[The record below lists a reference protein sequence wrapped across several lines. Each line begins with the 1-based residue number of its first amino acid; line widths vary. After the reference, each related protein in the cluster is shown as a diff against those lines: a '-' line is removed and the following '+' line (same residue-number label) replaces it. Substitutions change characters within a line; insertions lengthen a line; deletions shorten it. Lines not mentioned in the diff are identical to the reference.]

1 MINLCKR
8 ARKAASKRKK
18 DRIFAVFLQGA
29 DGLYASV
36 CFRGSHAEAQEEY
49 ARLIEY
55 IMQNDLAINGHSL
68 EITLI
73 DNGFTNDTSKF
84 VTEISIPIV
93 KK

>member
-1 MINLCKR
+1 MLDEEDDFNGE
-8 ARKAASKRKK
+8 
-18 DRIFAVFLQGA
+18 VEYTA

-36 CFRGSHAEAQEEY
+36 CFRGSHSEAQEEY

>member
-1 MINLCKR
+1 MGFMR
-8 ARKAASKRKK
+8 ARERSPRPARK
-18 DRIFAVFLQGA
+18 
-29 DGLYASV
+29 
-36 CFRGSHAEAQEEY
+36 RGSHTEAQEEY